1 MSQLPHHRPKHLSLG
16 PLEREILEIIWSIGS
31 VTVRDVHQ
39 QILADP
45 DRELAYTSVTTVLK
59 RLTQKGW
66 LGCDRQDKTFIWRAL
81 VNREQALALFAYEQ
95 LQQFLAV
102 GNPDIVAAFANQ
114 LDQTSV
120 DQLDAIAQK
129 LRQARQQ
136 RQNPGQ
142 SSTPN
147 SAPNSTEH

>member
-1 MSQLPHHRPKHLSLG
+1 MSQLPNHRPKHLSLG

-39 QILADP
+39 RILADP

-59 RLTQKGW
+59 RLTKKGW
-66 LGCDRQDKTFIWRAL
+66 LGCDRQDKSFIWRAL
-81 VNREQALALFAYEQ
+81 ISREEATALFAYAQ

-136 RQNPGQ
+136 RQN
-142 SSTPN
+142 
-147 SAPNSTEH
+147 SAAPAED

>member
-1 MSQLPHHRPKHLSLG
+1 MSQLPNHRPKHLSLG
-16 PLEREILEIIWSIGS
+16 PLEREILEIIWSIGC

-59 RLTQKGW
+59 RLTKKGW
-66 LGCDRQDKTFIWRAL
+66 LGCDRQDKSFIWRAL
-81 VNREQALALFAYEQ
+81 ISREEATALFAYAQ

-102 GNPDIVAAFANQ
+102 GNPDIVAAFADQ

-136 RQNPGQ
+136 RQDAA
-142 SSTPN
+142 
-147 SAPNSTEH
+147 APAED

>member
-1 MSQLPHHRPKHLSLG
+1 MSQLPNHRPKHLSLG
-16 PLEREILEIIWSIGS
+16 PLEREILEIIWSIGC

-39 QILADP
+39 LILADP

-66 LGCDRQDKTFIWRAL
+66 LGCDRQDKSFIWRAL
-81 VNREQALALFAYEQ
+81 ISREEATALFAYAQ

-102 GNPDIVAAFANQ
+102 GNPDIVAAFADQ

-136 RQNPGQ
+136 RQNSTGQ
-142 SSTPN
+142 
-147 SAPNSTEH
+147 TEV

>member
-1 MSQLPHHRPKHLSLG
+1 MSQLPNHRPKHLSLG

-39 QILADP
+39 RILADP

-59 RLTQKGW
+59 RLTKKGW
-66 LGCDRQDKTFIWRAL
+66 LGCDRQDKSFIWRTL
-81 VNREQALALFAYEQ
+81 ISREEATALFAYAQ

-136 RQNPGQ
+136 RQD
-142 SSTPN
+142 TA
-147 SAPNSTEH
+147 APAED

>member
-1 MSQLPHHRPKHLSLG
+1 MSQLPNHRPKHLSLG
-16 PLEREILEIIWSIGS
+16 PLEREILEIIWSIGC

-39 QILADP
+39 RILADP

-59 RLTQKGW
+59 RLTKKGW
-66 LGCDRQDKTFIWRAL
+66 LGCDRQDKSFIWRAL
-81 VNREQALALFAYEQ
+81 ISREEATALFAYAQ
-95 LQQFLAV
+95 LHQFLAV
-102 GNPDIVAAFANQ
+102 GNPDIVAAFADQ

-136 RQNPGQ
+136 RQNSVGQ
-142 SSTPN
+142 
-147 SAPNSTEH
+147 AEV

>member
-1 MSQLPHHRPKHLSLG
+1 MSQLPNHRPKHLSLG
-16 PLEREILEIIWSIGS
+16 PLEREILEIIWSIGG

-59 RLTQKGW
+59 RLTKKGW
-66 LGCDRQDKTFIWRAL
+66 LGCDRQDKSFIWRAL
-81 VNREQALALFAYEQ
+81 ISREEATALFAYAQ

-102 GNPDIVAAFANQ
+102 GNPDIVAAFADQ

-136 RQNPGQ
+136 RQNSTGQ
-142 SSTPN
+142 
-147 SAPNSTEH
+147 TEV